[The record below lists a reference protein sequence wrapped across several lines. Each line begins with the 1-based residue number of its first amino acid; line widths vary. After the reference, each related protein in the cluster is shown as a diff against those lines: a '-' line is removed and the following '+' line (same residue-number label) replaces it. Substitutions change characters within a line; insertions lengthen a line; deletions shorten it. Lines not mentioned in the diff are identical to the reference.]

1 MKDFDE
7 MRNIDLEQ
15 EPSLKPKKERKKG
28 GFFSKFV
35 AWLLGFVIGIL
46 GALGGVAFF
55 GWYFYAKMP
64 IEKTTNTLGGLL
76 NTEIDYSQYIDKSY
90 GEKTLA
96 NLVGDTLSAVDKV
109 SAGEGTFN
117 TLNAISPLVGK
128 LVKGENG
135 EGGLVNTLAQYAIKV
150 DPDKA
155 MDRILVKPE
164 GTPDVEENKDIY
176 FGDYLKSCVDE
187 APLGDMIKALGY
199 ESNDVIQTICYGME
213 GVDYVLDENGEV
225 QMINGATKLTV
236 KEFLSEDLNEHIK
249 HIPIDS
255 FMTISFP
262 DDAVMCM
269 LAYGAEYRYEK
280 TLDENGNV
288 VMTQV
293 FYEYTYNEESQ
304 FILLDDEGNDVTANI
319 VSGADNPKNGIV
331 LTHTYTQNE
340 QEISETRY
348 LLYNET
354 EDKYYAFEDAEYTKP
369 VKFQKNTVGMLSD
382 GSSNLIDKMFIKDL
396 LNIDET
402 DESVMIALCYGKQ
415 AKDGDDSSG
424 DWKYDENG
432 KIQMLNGAQ
441 PRTVKQLK
449 EGKLINELTLKDL
462 LGEDVENNQILS
474 NLSGSTIETLAQDM
488 EVLTFKDVFADK
500 IYEDEAHT
508 QIKPMWKYLFDNP
521 DTKDTMETPDKYFLL
536 GGTSDSTNDKL
547 GVDQMITNMQT
558 NMQTSSLKKLVEDD
572 MIVFEDDLST
582 PDVDE
587 SVTKKEEFLNSD
599 KELSDGTV
607 INEMTII
614 DMINW
619 IMNQP

>member
-15 EPSLKPKKERKKG
+15 DPSVKPKKERKKG
-28 GFFSKFV
+28 GFFGKFV

-46 GALGGVAFF
+46 GAIGGVAFF
-55 GWYFYAKMP
+55 GWYAYAKMP
-64 IEKTTNTLGGLL
+64 IEKTTDKINGLL
-76 NTEIDYSQYIDKSY
+76 NTNIDYTQYIDKSY
-90 GEKTLA
+90 GEKTLSD
-96 NLVGDTLSAVDKV
+96 LVGDTLSAVETV

-117 TLNAISPLVGK
+117 TLSAISPLVGK

-135 EGGLVNTLAQYAIKV
+135 EGGLVNTLAQYAITV
-150 DPDKA
+150 DPDKV

-164 GTPDVEENKDIY
+164 GTPDVEENKEIY

-187 APLGDMIKALGY
+187 APLGDVIKALGY
-199 ESNDVIQTICYGME
+199 ESNDVVYTICYGTE
-213 GVDYVLDENGEV
+213 GVDYALDENGEV
-225 QMINGATKLTV
+225 QMLNGATKLTV
-236 KEFLSEDLNEHIK
+236 KEFLSDDLNEQIK
-249 HIPIDS
+249 QLPIDS
-255 FMTISFP
+255 FITISFP

-304 FILLDDEGNDVTANI
+304 FVLMDDEGNDVTANI
-319 VSGADNPKNGIV
+319 VSGADNPQNGIV

-369 VKFQKNTVGMLSD
+369 VKFQKNTIGMLSD
-382 GSSNLIDKMFIKDL
+382 GSDDLIDKMYIKDL
-396 LNIDET
+396 LNVDET
-402 DESVMIALCYGKQ
+402 DERVMIALCYGKETE
-415 AKDGDDSSG
+415 
-424 DWKYDENG
+424 DWQYDENG
-432 KIQMLNGAQ
+432 KIQMLNGAK
-441 PRTVKQLK
+441 PRTVKELK
-449 EGKLINELTLKDL
+449 EGNLINELTLKDL
-462 LGEDVENNQILS
+462 LGDDVENNQILS
-474 NLSGSTIETLAQDM
+474 NLSDSTVETLAEDM
-488 EVLTFKDVFADK
+488 EKLTFKDVFADK
-500 IYEDEAHT
+500 IYEDEEHT

-521 DTKDTMETPDKYFLL
+521 DTTDMETPDQYFLL
-536 GGTSDSTNDKL
+536 GGTSDSTADKN
-547 GVDQMITNMQT
+547 GVDEMITNMQT

-572 MIVFEDDLST
+572 MIIFEDDPTT
-582 PDVDE
+582 PDIDE
-587 SVTKKEEFLNSD
+587 SVEERKKFLEEGKILG
-599 KELSDGTV
+599 DGKNV
-607 INEMTII
+607 NEMTII

-619 IMNQP
+619 VMK